1 MKLNPQNL
9 QKFIDKPDPSRA
21 AILFYGADTMR
32 VALKRQ
38 EYLENLLGPNAEQ
51 EMRLT
56 RLTGDEVLK
65 NQSGIF
71 DTIKA
76 TGFFP
81 GQRAILVENT
91 PDKASKIIIDCIKA
105 WQPNDAHIVITSGTL
120 KPSSQLRKSFEN
132 HEQTVAAPIYD
143 NPMTE
148 MEIKKELSRAK
159 IQIKDPSVIDIV
171 YGLSKDLEPGDF
183 RNTLEKIYL
192 YKFNDKSSLTAKDI
206 SACRPISAEANLDD
220 MIYAVADGKTHKI
233 NAIFNRLKAQGVQ
246 PVTLCLSF
254 QRHFKLL
261 LRLSIYE
268 GTQSEAISNQKPPIF
283 GPRRNIILN
292 QLKLWNVKNL
302 KTALAYFVE
311 LDLGLRSISTQSPV
325 EAIAER
331 TLIRVAMLAKR

>member
-1 MKLNPQNL
+1 MKLSPQNL
-9 QKFIDKPDPSRA
+9 QKVIDKPDSSRA

-71 DTIKA
+71 DTIKSI
-76 TGFFP
+76 GFFP

-91 PDKASKIIIDCIKA
+91 PDKASKVIIDCIKA
-105 WQPNDAHIVITSGTL
+105 WEPNDAHIVITSGAL
-120 KPSSQLRKSFEN
+120 KPTSQLRKSFEN
-132 HEQTVAAPIYD
+132 FEQTIAAPIYD

-159 IQIKDPSVIDIV
+159 IQITDPSIIDIV
-171 YGLSKDLEPGDF
+171 YGLSQDLEPGDF

-192 YKFNDKSSLTAKDI
+192 YKLNDESSLTAKDI

-233 NAIFNRLKAQGVQ
+233 SAIFNRLKAQGVQ

-261 LRLSIYE
+261 LRLSSYE
-268 GTQSEAISNQKPPIF
+268 GTQSEAVSNQKPPIF

-292 QLKLWNVKNL
+292 QLKLWNIENL
-302 KTALAYFVE
+302 KIALTYFVE
-311 LDLGLRSISTQSPV
+311 LDLGLRSISSQSPIT
-325 EAIAER
+325 AITER

>member
-1 MKLNPQNL
+1 MKLSPQNL
-9 QKFIDKPDPSRA
+9 QKVIDKPDPSRA
-21 AILFYGADTMR
+21 AILFYGADKMR

-71 DTIKA
+71 DTIKS

-91 PDKASKIIIDCIKA
+91 PDKASKIIIECIKA
-105 WQPNDAHIVITSGTL
+105 WEPNDAHIVITSGTL
-120 KPSSQLRKSFEN
+120 KPTSQLRKSFEN
-132 HEQTVAAPIYD
+132 YEQTIAAPIYD

-159 IQIKDPSVIDIV
+159 IQIMDPSVIDIV

-233 NAIFNRLKAQGVQ
+233 SAIFNRLKAQGVQ

-302 KTALAYFVE
+302 KKALAYFVE

-325 EAIAER
+325 EAITER

>member
-21 AILFYGADTMR
+21 AILFYGTDTMR

-56 RLTGDEVLK
+56 RLTNDEVLK

-71 DTIKA
+71 DTIKS

-81 GQRAILVENT
+81 GQRAVLVENT
-91 PDKASKIIIDCIKA
+91 TDKASKIIIDCIKA
-105 WQPNDAHIVITSGTL
+105 WKPNDAHIVITSGTL
-120 KPSSQLRKSFEN
+120 KPSSQLRKNFEN
-132 HEQTVAAPIYD
+132 HEQILAAPIYD

-148 MEIKKELSRAK
+148 MEIKKELSRAN
-159 IQIKDPSVIDIV
+159 IQIMDPSVIDIV

-192 YKFNDKSSLTAKDI
+192 YKFNDKSPLSAKDI

-233 NAIFNRLKAQGVQ
+233 SSIFNRLKAQGVQ

-311 LDLGLRSISTQSPV
+311 LDIGLRSISTQSPV
-325 EAIAER
+325 EAITER